1 MKIKFGYHSGRV
13 ASECDQLKW
22 STKIDLWM
30 CLLRH
35 SKTVLG
41 RNHSLASLYILYFHL
56 CHLKNGWHRGQRG
69 ESADSSQRDRDQ
81 VLGVPELLREEILR
95 YVTAKLLAPVEE
107 TAKTRPTDKKDK
119 LKFDSASSFS
129 KGCIFM
135 EICFVFRV
143 NLPSSFYL
151 VFQVLTGKE
160 SPWKSIH
167 IFSQLKNA
175 HPTAFPRGDRHWFRT
190 EIECDT

>member
-56 CHLKNGWHRGQRG
+56 CHLKNGWQTRPERRVRRQQSARPRSCSWRPRIAPRGTPPICDRKTPCTRPPPCCPCYPDPLRTCTPAQKKSTPFDPHLLRFYYPSMTLFSLHFFING
-69 ESADSSQRDRDQ
+69 RTVTVLLYQWPSSQLFLWALKLIALPDSS
-81 VLGVPELLREEILR
+81 
-95 YVTAKLLAPVEE
+95 
-107 TAKTRPTDKKDK
+107 
-119 LKFDSASSFS
+119 
-129 KGCIFM
+129 
-135 EICFVFRV
+135 
-143 NLPSSFYL
+143 
-151 VFQVLTGKE
+151 
-160 SPWKSIH
+160 
-167 IFSQLKNA
+167 
-175 HPTAFPRGDRHWFRT
+175 
-190 EIECDT
+190 